1 MEIVTVTLRMVKHV
15 RIAQMI
21 VGHVDL
27 ILVEMEF
34 VNPILERQMIIV
46 QKIVM

>member
-1 MEIVTVTLRMVKHV
+1 MVKHV

>member
-1 MEIVTVTLRMVKHV
+1 MVKHV

-34 VNPILERQMIIV
+34 VNTIFERKMIIV

>member
-1 MEIVTVTLRMVKHV
+1 MVKHV

-21 VGHVDL
+21 ADHVDL

-34 VNPILERQMIIV
+34 VNPILERQMTIV

>member
-1 MEIVTVTLRMVKHV
+1 MVKHV

-21 VGHVDL
+21 VDHVAL